1 MQVCRIGKYEAH
13 GFIDGAVGNKIMLLS
28 FDRKRGISESGKRI
42 RKKRGKRLV
51 DKASIIVYSETVYTK
66 QLDLCGNNFTRTL
79 LIPKYIGRTKAEQTF
94 E

>member
-1 MQVCRIGKYEAH
+1 MQECRIGKYEAH

-51 DKASIIVYSETVYTK
+51 DKASIIV
-66 QLDLCGNNFTRTL
+66 
-79 LIPKYIGRTKAEQTF
+79 
-94 E
+94 